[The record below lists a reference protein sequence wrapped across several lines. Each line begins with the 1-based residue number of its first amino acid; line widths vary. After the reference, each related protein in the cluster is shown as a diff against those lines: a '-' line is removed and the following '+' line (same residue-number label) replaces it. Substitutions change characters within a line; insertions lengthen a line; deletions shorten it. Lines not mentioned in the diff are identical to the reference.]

1 MAALR
6 LLTGM
11 LSDHY
16 GEKVILLIGEY
27 DVPMAK
33 AAEKGYYKNML
44 SVMKGI
50 LSVLKD
56 TSLKFSVITGC
67 LRIARESIFTG
78 LNNVYSSTVT
88 KNAYDEY
95 FGFTGEESEDIYR
108 KTGIEDRLP
117 LTKEWYGGYHSG
129 DSDIFCPWDV
139 IRPINDLC
147 SKPTMKPLSYRNST
161 GDSSIIRS
169 FIIKFRESIL
179 KSLNA
184 LLCDGY
190 IIRKVNED
198 VTYDC
203 FHSSEDNIRSIL
215 LMAGY
220 LTAAK
225 EEDVPVPV
233 LEGMCAPAIPNRE
246 IRDIFTSSL
255 ENWVQGS
262 LEGYDLSIPGNAL

>member
-1 MAALR
+1 M
-6 LLTGM
+6 
-11 LSDHY
+11 
-16 GEKVILLIGEY
+16 
-27 DVPMAK
+27 
-33 AAEKGYYKNML
+33 
-44 SVMKGI
+44 
-50 LSVLKD
+50 
-56 TSLKFSVITGC
+56 ITGC
-67 LRIARESIFTG
+67 LRIDRESIFTG

-95 FGFTGEESEDIYR
+95 FGFTEEESEDIYR

-117 LTKEWYGGYHSG
+117 LMREWYDGYHSG

-169 FIIKFRESIL
+169 FIIKFRESVL

-203 FHSSEDNIRSIL
+203 FHYLRGQYPEHTSHGRVSDGGEERRCSRSCFGGDVCACNPEQGNQGHIHIESGKL
-215 LMAGY
+215 GAG
-220 LTAAK
+220 LA
-225 EEDVPVPV
+225 
-233 LEGMCAPAIPNRE
+233 
-246 IRDIFTSSL
+246 
-255 ENWVQGS
+255 
-262 LEGYDLSIPGNAL
+262 